1 MILCSYITDNKI
13 PELPVELARCQRLE
27 VLHAGVNLIKEVDPQ
42 LFRGPAPPPTDD
54 DVQGVEEENGMGSG
68 AEKGSASAGGD
79 NDQKDGG
86 NNDQKYG
93 GDDDDKDGEVASSSS
108 SSSSSGGGAGLTA
121 LRELELYRNK
131 LTALPDDMHLPHL
144 EQLSLSGNA
153 LKAVPA
159 AVRRCTRLRELH
171 VANNSKLSKV
181 PEELAD
187 CARLTY
193 VSFLGCSGVKA
204 LPPSLAAAWPQLR
217 EVDLRSGAKKEKCKY
232 TADWVDAASERHFV
246 VRGGVPPKK
255 KKGGGKKKK

>member
-1 MILCSYITDNKI
+1 
-13 PELPVELARCQRLE
+13 
-27 VLHAGVNLIKEVDPQ
+27 
-42 LFRGPAPPPTDD
+42 
-54 DVQGVEEENGMGSG
+54 
-68 AEKGSASAGGD
+68 
-79 NDQKDGG
+79 
-86 NNDQKYG
+86 
-93 GDDDDKDGEVASSSS
+93 
-108 SSSSSGGGAGLTA
+108 
-121 LRELELYRNK
+121 
-131 LTALPDDMHLPHL
+131 MHLPHL